1 MARYGTC
8 LIDNR
13 SFSLNDEC
21 NVNVYSAA
29 FAHELVSVFEKD
41 KLRAHQATYEEW
53 KSRSLYKR
61 FLEVLTAPF
70 RSFL

>member
-1 MARYGTC
+1 M
-8 LIDNR
+8 
-13 SFSLNDEC
+13 
-21 NVNVYSAA
+21 NVYSPR
-29 FAHELVSVFEKD
+29 FARDVIDMFEAD
-41 KLRAHQATYEEW
+41 KKRAHQATFEDW